1 MQGVAFIVN
10 RELTNSIINI
20 AIVSSRI
27 ISIRI
32 QTIPLNSTLIQVYA
46 PTTDYSE
53 EEIEIFMSR

>member
-53 EEIEIFMSR
+53 EEIEIFTSR